1 MIVRL
6 KYKKFK
12 DEISD
17 EPLWVFVILSPII
30 YVVFTWIKLVTV
42 DPSQEITE
50 EELLGRIAQSRQL
63 TYQQANTFWLKL
75 NSEDQKNL
83 LKQYTNNKLLT
94 LKAFEL
100 GLDKGD
106 TVIEGRL
113 AQKMRMIILKD
124 ASPKKPKPH
133 ELESFYNNHHN
144 LYQDQK
150 RYAFSYTIDHG
161 ININDLPNT
170 PRAYGNYTK
179 PFIAYN
185 EEQEISRISGRF
197 GKVFTNKLDQLTL
210 NKWHGPIQSKLAN
223 HWVYLHSIKAAY
235 LYPYTE
241 VKPQVLRD
249 FRDDDN
255 EKNINRYINE
265 LKDEYRHLIKIDD
278 K

>member
-1 MIVRL
+1 ML
-6 KYKKFK
+6 K
-12 DEISD
+12 DAISA
-17 EPLWVFVILSPII
+17 EPLWIFVILSPVI
-30 YVVFTWIKLVTV
+30 YVFLTWFKLTTV
-42 DPSQEITE
+42 DPSKEITQ

-63 TYQQANTFWLKL
+63 TYQQANNFWLKL
-75 NSEDQKNL
+75 NRKDQQKL

-124 ASPKKPKPH
+124 ASPKKPKTD
-133 ELESFYNNHHN
+133 ELESFYNKHPN

-150 RYAFSYTIDHG
+150 RYAFSYTLDSSL
-161 ININDLPNT
+161 NINDLPKS

-197 GKVFTNKLDQLTL
+197 GNVFASELNQLSL
-210 NKWHGPIQSKLAN
+210 NKWYGPIQSKLAN
-223 HWVYLHSIKAAY
+223 HWIYLHSIKAAY
-235 LYPYTE
+235 LYPYSE
-241 VKPQVLRD
+241 VKQQVLAD

-255 EKNINRYINE
+255 EKNINRYINQ
-265 LKDEYRHLIKIDD
+265 LKDEYQHLIKIDD
-278 K
+278 EP